1 MKHLLKISLCF
12 LVFALIGVL
21 GVKAQG
27 TTQPSLAIYYGGPV
41 GTEYSF
47 VSPMSGVSVTI
58 DDSFV
63 NPCSYKNYLYLGEG
77 VMLNMTVKF
86 PSVYLA
92 VFHTPH
98 QDGGGHGVGE
108 VFLQRFELLD
118 ALCLL
123 DDDELSLRHHR
134 VSARRVHHLA
144 CRRVV
149 AVADGAVEIHL
160 LCLEHILREVVADLV
175 YVVGL
180 LAHQ

>member
-1 MKHLLKISLCF
+1 MIIMKHLLKISLCF

-86 PSVYLA
+86 PSVFNYSKVKVTVIGGYSETFPVVDHEASIDTYLPMTKGRSI
-92 VFHTPH
+92 FIT
-98 QDGGGHGVGE
+98 QE
-108 VFLQRFELLD
+108 
-118 ALCLL
+118 
-123 DDDELSLRHHR
+123 
-134 VSARRVHHLA
+134 
-144 CRRVV
+144 
-149 AVADGAVEIHL
+149 
-160 LCLEHILREVVADLV
+160 
-175 YVVGL
+175 
-180 LAHQ
+180 

>member
-1 MKHLLKISLCF
+1 MEF
-12 LVFALIGVL
+12 LIL
-21 GVKAQG
+21 
-27 TTQPSLAIYYGGPV
+27 
-41 GTEYSF
+41 
-47 VSPMSGVSVTI
+47 
-58 DDSFV
+58 
-63 NPCSYKNYLYLGEG
+63 
-77 VMLNMTVKF
+77 

-118 ALCLL
+118 ALRLL

-144 CRRVV
+144 RRRVV

-160 LCLEHILREVVADLV
+160 LCLEYILREVVADLV
-175 YVVGL
+175 NVVGL